1 MMHPCPEASR
11 SKIIL
16 LNGVGS
22 AGKGAIAR
30 ALQAGAQG
38 PVLHVEMDAFF
49 AMLSPRW
56 QADPEVLSFMP
67 SPGDP
72 GAVEVRTGPAG
83 HRVWSG
89 MRHAA
94 AALADQGND
103 LILDDVIIDDGEPG
117 TILAEYRTLLA
128 SHNLFTVGVF
138 ATLETL
144 EARER
149 ARGDRQIGLARW
161 QFDRVHRGCRY
172 DLDLATDERTPEDCA
187 REILAAFPL

>member
-1 MMHPCPEASR
+1 MMHPASR

-16 LNGVGS
+16 LNGAGS

-30 ALQAGAQG
+30 ASQDMASG

-49 AMLSPRW
+49 AMLPPRW
-56 QADPEVLSFMP
+56 QSDPDVLSFVPAPEDP
-67 SPGDP
+67 SSV
-72 GAVEVRTGPAG
+72 AVRTGPAG

-94 AALADQGND
+94 LALADRGND
-103 LILDDVIIDDGEPG
+103 LILDDVIVGDDPPG
-117 TILAEYRTLLA
+117 TIFAEYRELLA
-128 SHNLFTVGVF
+128 GHDLFTVGVF
-138 ATLETL
+138 ARLETL
-144 EARER
+144 EMRER

-161 QFDRVHRGCRY
+161 QIDRVHQGCTY
-172 DLDLATDERTPEDCA
+172 DLEVHTDDRTPEDCA